1 MNKETYK
8 KILTEAIEEL
18 KENEFKTLFNSKK
31 SESSFVKDCS
41 IETDF
46 ELVIPDDYVNQ
57 ITERFN
63 LYKELD
69 EIKDETELINF
80 EASIIDRFGPIPIE
94 TAELIKT
101 IRLRWLAKEIGF
113 ERLILKSNVLIGT
126 FVTNQQS
133 AYYQSEQF
141 SKVLNYVQQEKVSSK
156 MTEKNNK
163 LRLRF
168 DDVNNIQQA
177 IEKLRLLNK

>member
-1 MNKETYK
+1 M
-8 KILTEAIEEL
+8 
-18 KENEFKTLFNSKK
+18 
-31 SESSFVKDCS
+31 
-41 IETDF
+41 
-46 ELVIPDDYVNQ
+46 NQ
-57 ITERFN
+57 IAERFN

-69 EIKDETELINF
+69 EIKNETELISF

-94 TAELIKT
+94 TTELIKT

-113 ERLILKSNVLIGT
+113 ERLILKSNILIGT
-126 FVTNQQS
+126 FISNQQS

-141 SKVLNYVQQEKVSSK
+141 SKVLNYVQNQKVGSK

-168 DDVNNIQQA
+168 EDVKDIQQA
-177 IEKLRLLNK
+177 IEKLRMLSS